1 MDPIKHSY
9 LNPIVRSLATAIITT
24 HRAGQEHE
32 GIMEYDAVKL
42 SLDSLSS
49 NELEQ
54 LMNELTAN
62 HFSGYEECQA
72 FRDTYNF

>member
-1 MDPIKHSY
+1 MDPIKVMAV
-9 LNPIVRSLATAIITT
+9 LIITT
-24 HRAGQEHE
+24 HRAGHHDE
-32 GIMEYDAVKL
+32 VKFT
-42 SLDSLSS
+42 LDHADSD
-49 NELEQ
+49 ELEQ